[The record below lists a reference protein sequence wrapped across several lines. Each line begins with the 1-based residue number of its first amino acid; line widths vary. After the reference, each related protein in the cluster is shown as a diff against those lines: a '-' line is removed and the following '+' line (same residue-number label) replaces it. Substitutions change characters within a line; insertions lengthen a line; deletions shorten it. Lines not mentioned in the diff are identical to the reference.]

1 MTVAKTNKKRT
12 VAEANHAYFIVFAN
26 SRGALTM
33 FPAAAGPILLLL
45 PILTA
50 ALDWLRGYRGYEVM
64 SSLVGVN
71 LVMIGLCAALSI
83 LWMFRWLTYRFQV
96 FSSAVMTCMA
106 AFLVYTVCLMVVV
119 VTTLPGSR
127 GRPLNAM
134 LFNVVG
140 LVAVA
145 LVVGSTVA
153 HVLMLRHRLRV
164 GHSENR
170 TMGNIGAVAASNRS
184 KTFWII
190 AGVVAVVPNVLTL
203 GQYLMYTFG
212 AAGLLLFAF
221 VTPSLPVEYAYLTY
235 LKSKDRDYWEE
246 RPRRATKKERRRV
259 AKKVALWVF
268 GVIAT
273 FGLVWVSGKAVTL
286 WL

>member
-1 MTVAKTNKKRT
+1 MAKKKNKKLT
-12 VAEANHAYFIVFAN
+12 VAEANRAYFIVLAN
-26 SRGALTM
+26 SRASLTM
-33 FPAAAGPILLLL
+33 FSGL
-45 PILTA
+45 PFVIIPVLVT
-50 ALDWLRGYRGYEVM
+50 LNISFLNPPPHYRGYEV
-64 SSLVGVN
+64 LLHLAGVN
-71 LVMIGLCAALSI
+71 VVIVWVCVAFTI
-83 LWMFRWLTYRFQV
+83 LWMFKSLTYRFQV
-96 FSSAVMTCMA
+96 FSSGVMAVLAVCM
-106 AFLVYTVCLMVVV
+106 VYSLCLMCLGLA
-119 VTTLPGSR
+119 TLVQAR
-127 GRPLNAM
+127 GEPFFAM
-134 LFNVVG
+134 LFSVAG

-145 LVVGSTVA
+145 LVVGSTVV

-170 TMGNIGAVAASNRS
+170 TMGNIGAVSMSNRS

-190 AGVVAVVPNVLTL
+190 AGVVAVVPNVLTQ
-203 GQYLMYTFG
+203 GQYLTNSLG
-212 AAGLLLFAF
+212 AVGLLVIAF

-273 FGLVWVSGKAVTL
+273 FGLVWVSGKVLPL